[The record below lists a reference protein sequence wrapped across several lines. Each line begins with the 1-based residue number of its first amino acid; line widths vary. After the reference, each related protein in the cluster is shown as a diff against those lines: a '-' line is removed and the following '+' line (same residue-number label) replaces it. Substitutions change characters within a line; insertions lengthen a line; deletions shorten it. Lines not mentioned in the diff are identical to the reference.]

1 MRNILLIFSL
11 LFLFSCTT
19 GEKLISSGK
28 IQKGLSKQDMRGK
41 FMSSTL
47 SEDPFLPEGGR
58 LYFSETKTEI
68 IYPSSKSYFYVFT
81 NVFKPMKCGNWA
93 CDLGNGYYD
102 SWHVSIPAARKYI
115 DETYGS
121 KKKIVTKTKKK
132 ELPKISQPKSTEKID
147 KLEALI
153 KNFESGKISRE
164 EFNRQKKEL
173 LQKK

>member
-1 MRNILLIFSL
+1 MRKVLLIFSL

-58 LYFSETKTEI
+58 LYFSNTKTEI
-68 IYPSSKSYFYVFT
+68 VYPSSKSYFYVFT

-102 SWHVSIPAARKYI
+102 SWHVSIAAARKYI
-115 DETYGS
+115 DETYG
-121 KKKIVTKTKKK
+121 KKKKVAQKKK
-132 ELPKISQPKSTEKID
+132 KKALPKISQPNTTEKID
-147 KLEALI
+147 KLQVLI
-153 KNFESGKISRE
+153 KNFENGIISRE
-164 EFNRQKKEL
+164 EFNKKKKEL
-173 LQKK
+173 LNN

>member
-1 MRNILLIFSL
+1 MRNVLLIFSL

-58 LYFSETKTEI
+58 LYFSNTKTEI
-68 IYPSSKSYFYVFT
+68 IYPSSNSYFYVFT

-102 SWHVSIPAARKYI
+102 SWHVSIAAARKYI
-115 DETYGS
+115 DETFG
-121 KKKIVTKTKKK
+121 KKKKVVQKKK
-132 ELPKISQPKSTEKID
+132 KKALPKISQPKTTEKIN
-147 KLEALI
+147 KLQVLI
-153 KNFESGKISRE
+153 KNFESGIISRE
-164 EFNRQKKEL
+164 EFNKKKKEL
-173 LQKK
+173 LNN

>member
-58 LYFSETKTEI
+58 LYFSATKTEI

-115 DETYGS
+115 DETYGN

>member
-1 MRNILLIFSL
+1 
-11 LFLFSCTT
+11 
-19 GEKLISSGK
+19 
-28 IQKGLSKQDMRGK
+28 
-41 FMSSTL
+41 MSSTL
-47 SEDPFLPEGGR
+47 SEDPFLIEGGR

-102 SWHVSIPAARKYI
+102 SQHVSIPAARKYI

-147 KLEALI
+147 KLESLI
-153 KNFESGKISRE
+153 KNFERY
-164 EFNRQKKEL
+164 N
-173 LQKK
+173 

>member
-1 MRNILLIFSL
+1 MRNVLLIFSL

-115 DETYGS
+115 DETYGN
-121 KKKIVTKTKKK
+121 KKKIVTKIKKK

>member
-1 MRNILLIFSL
+1 MRNILLIILL
-11 LFLFSCTT
+11 LFIFSCTT

-58 LYFSETKTEI
+58 LYFSNTKTEI
-68 IYPSSKSYFYVFT
+68 VYPSSKSYFYVFT

-115 DETYGS
+115 DETYGNN
-121 KKKIVTKTKKK
+121 KKIVTKTKKK
-132 ELPKISQPKSTEKID
+132 ELPKISQPKSTKKID
-147 KLEALI
+147 KLQALI

>member
-115 DETYGS
+115 DETYGN
-121 KKKIVTKTKKK
+121 KKKIVTKSKKK

>member
-1 MRNILLIFSL
+1 MRNILLIISL

-41 FMSSTL
+41 FMSSML

-58 LYFSETKTEI
+58 LYFSDTKTEI
-68 IYPSSKSYFYVFT
+68 IYPSSKSYFYIFT

-102 SWHVSIPAARKYI
+102 TWHVSIPAARKYI
-115 DETYGS
+115 DETYGN
-121 KKKIVTKTKKK
+121 KKKLATQKKK
-132 ELPKISQPKSTEKID
+132 KDLPKISQPNSSEKID
-147 KLEALI
+147 KLQLLI
-153 KNFESGKISRE
+153 NKFENGNISRE
-164 EFNRQKKEL
+164 EFNKEKQKL
-173 LQKK
+173 LQN

>member
-1 MRNILLIFSL
+1 MRNFLLIFLL

-58 LYFSETKTEI
+58 LYFSNTKTEI
-68 IYPSSKSYFYVFT
+68 VYPSSKSYFYVFT

-115 DETYGS
+115 DETYGN

>member
-1 MRNILLIFSL
+1 MRKISLIFSL

-58 LYFSETKTEI
+58 LYFSSTKTEI
-68 IYPSSKSYFYVFT
+68 VYPSSKSYFYVFT

-102 SWHVSIPAARKYI
+102 SWHVSIAAARKYI
-115 DETYGS
+115 DETYG
-121 KKKIVTKTKKK
+121 KKKKVVQKKK
-132 ELPKISQPKSTEKID
+132 KKALPKITQPKTTEKID
-147 KLEALI
+147 KLQVLI
-153 KNFESGKISRE
+153 KNFESGIISRE
-164 EFNRQKKEL
+164 EFNKKKKEL
-173 LQKK
+173 LNY

>member
-1 MRNILLIFSL
+1 MRNFLLIFLL
-11 LFLFSCTT
+11 LFLLSCTT

-58 LYFSETKTEI
+58 LYFSNTKTEI
-68 IYPSSKSYFYVFT
+68 VYPSSKSYFYVFT
-81 NVFKPMKCGNWA
+81 NVFKPIKCGNWV

-115 DETYGS
+115 DEIFGN
-121 KKKIVTKTKKK
+121 KKKVVTNKKKK
-132 ELPKISQPKSTEKID
+132 ELPKISQPKSSEKID
-147 KLEALI
+147 KLQVLI
-153 KNFESGKISRE
+153 NKFENGNISRE
-164 EFNRQKKEL
+164 EFNRQKQKL
-173 LQKK
+173 LQN

>member
-1 MRNILLIFSL
+1 MRNIPLIFSL

-28 IQKGLSKQDMRGK
+28 IQKGLSKQDMRAK

-47 SEDPFLPEGGR
+47 SEDPFLLEGGR
-58 LYFSETKTEI
+58 LYFSATKTEI

-115 DETYGS
+115 DETYGN

>member
-1 MRNILLIFSL
+1 MRS
-11 LFLFSCTT
+11 
-19 GEKLISSGK
+19 
-28 IQKGLSKQDMRGK
+28 K

-115 DETYGS
+115 DETYNN
-121 KKKIVTKTKKK
+121 KQKTVTKKQKKI
-132 ELPKISQPKSTEKID
+132 LPKISQPKSSDKIEK
-147 KLEALI
+147 LQELI
-153 KNFESGKISRE
+153 NKYENGNISRE
-164 EFNRQKKEL
+164 EFNKQKKEL
-173 LQKK
+173 LQN